1 MGRCRGAGV
10 GRAGER
16 CRRTG
21 ECIGLRG
28 GGGAR
33 HGRSRAAGAG
43 RRQTVGGGAGEIE
56 AQHVAVEVVGAFRAV
71 GQRLRGRDAVFDQP
85 KVKIGFGIGL
95 SRGVGEVAGAEGVG
109 EGARGERHVGISH
122 ERLLSRCVGI
132 GREGETLG
140 EGGVPGRGA
149 QQCASDGPVDR
160 ALGPGTDA
168 GFVGEAAGI
177 GAGEAAGRG
186 IGGEGERTAVDG
198 DRDDAGAGGTG
209 GEAAQE
215 VGGGGAVAAPL
226 AGEVDEQHVAPRHDG
241 GGVFA
246 PAVGALHGV
255 ATDEEQ
261 EGEEWEEETGHGV
274 KR

>member
-1 MGRCRGAGV
+1 M
-10 GRAGER
+10 
-16 CRRTG
+16 
-21 ECIGLRG
+21 
-28 GGGAR
+28 
-33 HGRSRAAGAG
+33 
-43 RRQTVGGGAGEIE
+43 
-56 AQHVAVEVVGAFRAV
+56 AVEVVGTFRAV

-85 KVKIGFGIGL
+85 KVEIRFGIGL
-95 SRGVGEVAGAEGVG
+95 PCGVGEVAGAEGVG
-109 EGARGERHVGISH
+109 EGARGEHHVGIGH
-122 ERLLSRCVGI
+122 ERLLGCCVGI
-132 GREGETLG
+132 GREGEMLG
-140 EGGVPGRGA
+140 QGGVPGGGA
-149 QQCASDGPVDR
+149 QQCAPDGPIDR

-177 GAGEAAGRG
+177 GAGQAAGRG

-198 DRDDAGAGGTG
+198 DGDDAGAGRAG
-209 GEAAQE
+209 GEAVQE

-261 EGEEWEEETGHGV
+261 EGEEWEEETGHGGEAV
-274 KR
+274 RKGGTVQCFLPKYSIENHGRAVLFAERSADHRGRVAPAAEAFA